1 MSRGASFGKDSGLQA
16 RMVGTLF
23 ALGLLYVVFAAILTA
38 ALKGQAGLVIVIC
51 GALLLFQLFTA
62 DKLALRSMHAHTV
75 TPDQAPELHALIDRL
90 CLQADLP
97 KPKVAIADDPM
108 PNAFAVGRS
117 QKNATVA
124 VTTGLLE
131 LLPPAEL
138 EGVLAHELAHV
149 AHRDVLVM
157 TVASF
162 FASLAAMIV
171 QNAFWFGGGSS
182 DRDEDSGPG
191 LLAVV
196 AVAAVVYAVS
206 FFLLRALS
214 RYREFAADRG
224 ASLVT
229 GRPSALAA
237 ALVRISDGIART
249 PDQDLREV
257 GPVAAFYILPP
268 RAKKA
273 AGALFSTH
281 PPMEKRIAALQR
293 IEAQLQLGRTA

>member
-1 MSRGASFGKDSGLQA
+1 MARGAAFGKDTGLQA

-23 ALGLLYVVFAAILTA
+23 ALGLLYVVFAAVLAA
-38 ALKGQAGLVIVIC
+38 ALRGQAGLVIVIC
-51 GALLLFQLFTA
+51 GGMLLVQLFTA
-62 DKLALRSMHAHTV
+62 DKLALRSMHAHKV
-75 TPDQAPELHALIDRL
+75 TPEQAPELHALIDRL

-97 KPKVAIADDPM
+97 KPNVAVAEDRM

-117 QKNATVA
+117 QKNSTVC

-162 FASLAAMIV
+162 FASLAAMIM
-171 QNAFWFGGGSS
+171 QNAIWFGGGG
-182 DRDEDSGPG
+182 RDNRDSGPG
-191 LLAVV
+191 LLVVIAVS
-196 AVAAVVYAVS
+196 AVVYAVS
-206 FFLLRALS
+206 FMLLRALS

-224 ASLVT
+224 AAVVT

-249 PDQDLREV
+249 PDEDLRQV
-257 GPVAAFYILPP
+257 SAAQAFYILPP
-268 RAKKA
+268 KVKA
-273 AGALFSTH
+273 GVGSLFATH
-281 PPMEKRIAALQR
+281 PPTEKRIAALQR
-293 IEAQLQLGRTA
+293 IETQLQSGRTV

>member
-51 GALLLFQLFTA
+51 GALLVFQLFTA

-171 QNAFWFGGGSS
+171 QNAFWFGGGG
-182 DRDEDSGPG
+182 DRDEDDGPG

-214 RYREFAADRG
+214 RYREYAADRG

>member
-1 MSRGASFGKDSGLQA
+1 MSRGASFGRDPGLQT

-23 ALGLLYVVFAAILTA
+23 GLGLLYVVFAAILVA
-38 ALKGQAGLVIVIC
+38 AMRNAGGAIVVCLV
-51 GALLLFQLFTA
+51 LLLVQFFTA
-62 DKLALRSMHAHTV
+62 DKLALRSMHAHEV
-75 TPDQAPELHALIDRL
+75 SPAQAPELHAMIDRL

-97 KPKVAIADDPM
+97 KPKVAVADDAM

-117 QKNATVA
+117 QKGSTVC

-162 FASLAAMIV
+162 FASLAAMIM
-171 QNAFWFGGGSS
+171 QNAFWFGGGN
-182 DRDEDSGPG
+182 RDNRDNGPG

-196 AVAAVVYAVS
+196 AVSALVYAVS

-224 ASLVT
+224 AAIVT

-249 PDQDLREV
+249 PDRDLREV
-257 GPVAAFYILPP
+257 GPVQAFYILPP
-268 RAKKA
+268 RAKNA
-273 AGALFSTH
+273 ISGLFSTH
-281 PPMEKRIAALQR
+281 PPTEKRIAALQR
-293 IEAQLQLGRTA
+293 IEAQLQAGRTA

>member
-1 MSRGASFGKDSGLQA
+1 MPRGASFGKDPGLQA

-23 ALGLLYVVFAAILTA
+23 ALGLLYVVFAGVLIA
-38 ALKGQAGLVIVIC
+38 ALQGSAGLAIVIC
-51 GALLLFQLFTA
+51 GALLLFQFFTA
-62 DKLALRSMHAHTV
+62 DKLALRSMHAHEV
-75 TPDQAPELHALIDRL
+75 GPEQAPELHALIDRL

-97 KPKVAIADDPM
+97 KPKVAIADDRM

-117 QKNATVA
+117 QKTATVA

-157 TVASF
+157 TLASF
-162 FASLAAMIV
+162 FASLAALIV
-171 QNAFWFGGGSS
+171 QNAIWFGGG
-182 DRDEDSGPG
+182 DRDEDDGPG
-191 LLAVV
+191 LLAVI
-196 AVAAVVYAVS
+196 AVSAVVYAVS

-224 ASLVT
+224 AAIVT

-237 ALVRISDGIART
+237 ALVRISDGIERT

-257 GPVAAFYILPP
+257 GAVQAFYILPP
-268 RAKKA
+268 RAKSA
-273 AGALFSTH
+273 VSSLFSTH
-281 PPMEKRIAALQR
+281 PATEKRIAALQQ